1 MVRRLGGNRR
11 HHESSSRARRCG
23 EDEVSYLLRSS
34 DPWDPRHV
42 MADATERPRSE
53 VEAGDE
59 VLATNPQTGETSA
72 REVRN
77 VERRSGV

>member
-1 MVRRLGGNRR
+1 
-11 HHESSSRARRCG
+11 
-23 EDEVSYLLRSS
+23 
-34 DPWDPRHV
+34 
-42 MADATERPRSE
+42 MADATERRRSE

-59 VLATNPQTGETSA
+59 VLATNPQTSETSA